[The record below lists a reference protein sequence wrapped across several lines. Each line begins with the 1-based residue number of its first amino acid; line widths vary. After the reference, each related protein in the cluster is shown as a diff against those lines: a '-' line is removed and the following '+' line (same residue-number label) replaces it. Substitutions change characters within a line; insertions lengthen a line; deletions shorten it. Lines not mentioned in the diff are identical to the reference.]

1 MRRLFVV
8 LLLAAGAN
16 GASVPDAGIAAE
28 DTLPVQNMTATPG
41 KPLPL
46 TLKAPAEGAA
56 GVRFVMVRG
65 APEGVTFTAGF
76 RVKGTWL
83 IAAKDLA
90 RTQLITPAQLDTGFS
105 LEFIFFKVSGAA
117 PVGRSLLKVQL
128 DRVHASDTAQA
139 SQGGQT
145 LTAVSR
151 VDDFDFAPQ
160 PPKELVVFTPAQET
174 EMLKRG
180 ERYMELG
187 DVASARLLYE
197 DLAAHGSAKG
207 ALAMGKSYDPAVLK
221 EIFVAGTMEPDAK
234 TARLWYRRAQDMGE
248 ASAAKYL
255 TALTP

>member
-8 LLLAAGAN
+8 LLLAVGAH
-16 GASVPDAGIAAE
+16 GASFPHAGIAAE

-41 KPLPL
+41 KPRPL

-65 APEGVTFTAGF
+65 APESVSFTAGF
-76 RVKGTWL
+76 RVRGTWL

-90 RTQLITPAQLDTGFS
+90 RTQLVTPARLDTGFS
-105 LEFIFFKVSGAA
+105 LEFIFFKASGAA
-117 PVGRSLLKVQL
+117 PVGRSLLKVKL
-128 DRVHASDTAQA
+128 DTARAPDTTQA
-139 SQGGQT
+139 SHGGQT

-151 VDDFDFAPQ
+151 IDDLDFAPL
-160 PPKELVVFTPAQET
+160 PRKKLVVFNPAQEA

-180 ERYMELG
+180 ERYMQLG

-221 EIFVAGTMEPDAK
+221 EIFVAGTMAPDAK
-234 TARLWYRRAQDMGE
+234 AARLWYRRAQDMGE